1 MDVNDVEAQVRRVL
15 GIVTNDASDLS
26 TTVEQ
31 LQTIDDLLGNI
42 YNKVQMINNVGHTP
56 TGYTVKDVG
65 E

>member
-1 MDVNDVEAQVRRVL
+1 MDVNDVEAQVRRVF

-42 YNKVQMINNVGHTP
+42 YNKVQMINSVGHTP